1 MENNFFVGNVV
12 HKNKKGNNLYN
23 EKIVLY
29 TCDNVYFIDCLRII
43 LILLIV
49 KIGIMLFMIL
59 WFLLIVRNLG
69 LIMIICLLNIM
80 MVIIIIIKL
89 KEKDFY
95 LKNKKINY

>member
-12 HKNKKGNNLYN
+12 HKNKKGNNLYS

-29 TCDNVYFIDCLRII
+29 TCDNVYFID
-43 LILLIV
+43 LLTDNTYTTNSENRDYV
-49 KIGIMLFMIL
+49 V

-80 MVIIIIIKL
+80 KL
-89 KEKDFY
+89 KIIRLEERNFS

>member
-12 HKNKKGNNLYN
+12 HKNKKGNNLYS

-29 TCDNVYFIDCLRII
+29 TCDNVYFID
-43 LILLIV
+43 LLTDNTYTTNSENRDYV
-49 KIGIMLFMIL
+49 L

-80 MVIIIIIKL
+80 KL
-89 KEKDFY
+89 KIIRLEERNFS